1 MAPSGRSI
9 RRHTASLTEPPQR
22 DRLRHTDETSCVV
35 EDFAVADPR
44 PEQSLDLDRQ
54 CGTPHRSLDSA
65 HVLGGAGEFGVAAG
79 YCQPGQIMTAV
90 ALVKKVQKT
99 GKKVSEADLDGL
111 RNICRCATYTRIR
124 EAYLQG
130 AAGM

>member
-22 DRLRHTDETSCVV
+22 DRLRHTEETSCVV

-65 HVLGGAGEFGVAAG
+65 HVLGGAGEFGVAAAKA
-79 YCQPGQIMTAV
+79 AV
-90 ALVKKVQKT
+90 ACAYARAT
-99 GKKVSEADLDGL
+99 GKLPTSFPINHDGPLAFAPYPFVPPLPQSPTDGL
-111 RNICRCATYTRIR
+111 DFAF
-124 EAYLQG
+124 
-130 AAGM
+130 